1 MKNASASKEV
11 PKSLQCKLNTISFFF
26 FLIKSATICRKRDEL
41 KVLSRHEGWS
51 LQNNKPEETG
61 FPESRPS
68 ELLDVTGMTC

>member
-1 MKNASASKEV
+1 MPV
-11 PKSLQCKLNTISFFF
+11 LPKKCPRVYNVNLILYPFF

-68 ELLDVTGMTC
+68 ELLDVTC

>member
-11 PKSLQCKLNTISFFF
+11 PKSLQCKLNTISFCFL
-26 FLIKSATICRKRDEL
+26 LIKSATICRKRDEL

-68 ELLDVTGMTC
+68 ELLDVTC